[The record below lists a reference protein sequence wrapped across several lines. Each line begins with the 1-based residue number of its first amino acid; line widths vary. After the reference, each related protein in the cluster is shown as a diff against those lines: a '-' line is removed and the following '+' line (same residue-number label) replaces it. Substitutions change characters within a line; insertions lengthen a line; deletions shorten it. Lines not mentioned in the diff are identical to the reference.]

1 MAKTAIV
8 DAGDKIDVYYSHEAK
23 HWYGVVGG
31 WYFHG
36 GRRGRHPEGAAGD
49 VKLNVGA
56 GADAREI
63 TVPPSALCR
72 CEGERL
78 RLGQLEHLQQQGY
91 RLVPRRCRSRARL
104 RSRKVDD
111 ANDPD
116 DGKLRVKVADLA
128 GVGLEPAETG
138 CELTVDPGCGIGVN
152 ADGVFVDAMTIA
164 GPGLGPIGACS
175 LGVVTGC
182 GISVAGGFVTVDAV
196 QLAGNGLS
204 PQATASCR

>member
-1 MAKTAIV
+1 M
-8 DAGDKIDVYYSHEAK
+8 
-23 HWYGVVGG
+23 
-31 WYFHG
+31 
-36 GRRGRHPEGAAGD
+36 P
-49 VKLNVGA
+49 KLN
-56 GADAREI
+56 
-63 TVPPSALCR
+63 
-72 CEGERL
+72 RL
-78 RLGQLEHLQQQGY
+78 WLEQ
-91 RLVPRRCRSRARL
+91 
-104 RSRKVDD
+104 VDD

-175 LGVVTGC
+175 LGVVPGC
-182 GISVAGGFVTVDAV
+182 GISVAGGFLTVDAA

-204 PQATASCR
+204 PAGNCQLQVNTGCGLSIDGGVVAINTATSWATRAG